1 MRGLHPP
8 VSIPWP
14 HVQPLLD
21 HTAREY
27 RVGAREGSAES
38 VKAGGGGKKDP
49 ENMPWRWQVSPHTQR
64 RHPPGIERVI

>member
-8 VSIPWP
+8 VLIPWP

-49 ENMPWRWQVSPHTQR
+49 ENMP
-64 RHPPGIERVI
+64 